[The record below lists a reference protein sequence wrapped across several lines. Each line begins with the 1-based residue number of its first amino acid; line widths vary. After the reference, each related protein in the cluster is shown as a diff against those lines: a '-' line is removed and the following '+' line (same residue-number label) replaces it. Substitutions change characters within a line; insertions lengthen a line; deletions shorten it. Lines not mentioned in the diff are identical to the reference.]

1 MNLGTVKNKATAKGE
16 SPDKDNLE
24 TKVDPG
30 IREEAVET
38 SKPSFVVI
46 KEAQEGSYK
55 LGETVVYNIKVIN
68 NGNVSINDINVRDD
82 LTGDTWTI
90 DTLKPGEEKELTAKY
105 VITEDN
111 ILDGEIVNV
120 ASAKGQDPKGNDI
133 EETGSSTITPEEIN
147 AHMIVNKKT
156 VSNPKDGKSY
166 KYAEAINYEI
176 TVTNDGIVTLY
187 NVNVSDKLTGDK
199 WTIKELTPGETSKVF
214 KTSYKVTEKDVLAG
228 SVVNTATAT
237 SDDILDK
244 ITPEVVP
251 GKQEENVEA
260 AISSVLVKKKT
271 KEGTYKVGNTVTYE
285 IKVINNGNV
294 TVLGIKVID
303 ELTGDKWTIDN
314 LKPGEEK
321 IFTTKYV
328 IKKADED
335 RGYVK
340 NTVKVEGLGSNG
352 KDVSVNGE
360 STIKVEKTEV
370 VTKPTTGDD
379 TQLILWA
386 TLAITCGGIIIYL
399 TSKIRRKEEK

>member
-1 MNLGTVKNKATAKGE
+1 
-16 SPDKDNLE
+16 
-24 TKVDPG
+24 
-30 IREEAVET
+30 
-38 SKPSFVVI
+38 
-46 KEAQEGSYK
+46 
-55 LGETVVYNIKVIN
+55 
-68 NGNVSINDINVRDD
+68 
-82 LTGDTWTI
+82 
-90 DTLKPGEEKELTAKY
+90 
-105 VITEDN
+105 
-111 ILDGEIVNV
+111 
-120 ASAKGQDPKGNDI
+120 
-133 EETGSSTITPEEIN
+133 
-147 AHMIVNKKT
+147 MIVNKKT
-156 VSNPKDGKSY
+156 VSNPKDGKTY
-166 KYAEAINYEI
+166 KYGEEIKYEI
-176 TVTNDGIVTLY
+176 TVTNHGNVTLY

-260 AISSVLVKKKT
+260 AISSVLVEKKA

-294 TVLGIKVID
+294 TVSGIKVID